1 MSDTAPEKP
10 HETSARATATA
21 APKQHVER
29 TRISATYKGLLVGVV
44 VLVLLLVFVLE
55 NTQRVKINYFG
66 ASGHVPLGVAFL
78 VAAIAGA
85 ILVAVIG
92 TARIMQLRR
101 RIRRLAQPPSAQ
113 PLRRRR
119 WRQPKRSGQ
128 GDHSDSVK

>member
-1 MSDTAPEKP
+1 MVQRSAGRATAMSDTAPEKP

-21 APKQHVER
+21 APKRHVER

-44 VLVLLLVFVLE
+44 VLVLLLVFVVE

-78 VAAIAGA
+78 VAAVAGA

-101 RIRRLAQPPSAQ
+101 RIRRLAQSPSAR
-113 PLRRRR
+113 P
-119 WRQPKRSGQ
+119 PRSGRW
-128 GDHSDSVK
+128 HRST

>member
-10 HETSARATATA
+10 HETSATPTA

-29 TRISATYKGLLVGVV
+29 TRLGATYKGLLVGVV

-78 VAAIAGA
+78 VAAVAGA

-101 RIRRLAQPPSAQ
+101 RIRRLAQPPSAH
-113 PLRRRR
+113 PPRRGRR
-119 WRQPKRSGQ
+119 HRST
-128 GDHSDSVK
+128 